1 MLALTKT
8 SCRLSEILTKG
19 NEMDKRKLFEMASSF
34 RKAIIDAIDSGSL
47 HEVNLLCFPDGCCT
61 YASDLL
67 QRYLFENSIVTT
79 QMSGTY
85 GNGWTGESHAWLE
98 TLDGIVID
106 ITGDQYKNKSLKFTI
121 PVYVGTRFDGFHD
134 RFVLNE
140 PYEYD
145 ADRQDQ
151 SFENRYNIVLNH
163 LRNYL

>member
-1 MLALTKT
+1 
-8 SCRLSEILTKG
+8 
-19 NEMDKRKLFEMASSF
+19 MDNRKLFEMASSF
-34 RKAIIDAIDSGSL
+34 RKAIEDAIDSGNL
-47 HEVNLLCFPDGCCT
+47 HEVNFLGFPVGCCT

-67 QRYLFENSIVTT
+67 QRYLFENGIVTI
-79 QMSGTY
+79 QMSGEY

-121 PVYVGTRFDGFHD
+121 PVYVGTRFDGFHN

-145 ADRQDQ
+145 PYRQDR
-151 SFENRYNIVLNH
+151 SFENRYNTVLDY
-163 LRNYL
+163 LR